1 MGVFVY
7 ESRGKRREN
16 ANAGLPRDPIRLPF
30 WRLTD
35 DDSRCNKAALLRG
48 KYEDPYQ
55 REEEREE
62 HNQSSTMSDSKRSF
76 TSSSSRDEALRRT
89 TKIVNS
95 FLANEDLTPFREPV
109 DWRGLEL
116 MDYTQVVKKP
126 MDLGTI
132 KRRLDRLQYSCA
144 AEVAHD
150 IRLVWK
156 NCMRCV
162 LLLATVAA
170 AVVSCRAMIAL
181 IFDNGV

>member
-1 MGVFVY
+1 
-7 ESRGKRREN
+7 
-16 ANAGLPRDPIRLPF
+16 
-30 WRLTD
+30 
-35 DDSRCNKAALLRG
+35 
-48 KYEDPYQ
+48 
-55 REEEREE
+55 
-62 HNQSSTMSDSKRSF
+62 MSDSKRSF

-95 FLANEDLTPFREPV
+95 FLANEELTPFREPV

-162 LLLATVAA
+162 RLLATVVAA
-170 AVVSCRAMIAL
+170 RGRAMFAL
-181 IFDNGV
+181 IFDIILAHFNFPSTATMLPVRTFGTSRKVTASDSKIATVASAMSVCKHERNLVCCLCIVYSP